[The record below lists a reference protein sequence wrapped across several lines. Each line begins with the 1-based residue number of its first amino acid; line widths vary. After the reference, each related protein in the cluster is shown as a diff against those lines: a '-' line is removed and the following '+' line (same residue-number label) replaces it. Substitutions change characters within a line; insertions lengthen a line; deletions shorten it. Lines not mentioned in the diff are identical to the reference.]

1 MDALTE
7 DVYQITAPHFCAGVV
22 VAVATKRVI
31 DAAPILRWAIG
42 RKWLDVIRYFHAR
55 RYRIVSAD
63 VATAPLT
70 LVWPWSA

>member
-22 VAVATKRVI
+22 VSVRNKRVI

-42 RKWLDVIRYFHAR
+42 RRWTDVLRYFHR
-55 RYRIVSAD
+55 KHYRVVSAD
-63 VATAPLT
+63 AASVPGGLT
-70 LVWPWSA
+70 WLSGG